1 MTANGAAAFAM
12 LLKAAARQRLLV
24 QARLGD
30 KQFIATGGHVLH
42 AVDTDVIVLYTAP
55 GEMTDIRTTYHSE
68 RYSQVFPDDAPW
80 LAEALGR
87 ALVQYI
93 FFKLTNSE
101 PLLVLPPME
110 QEVRRVFAG
119 MVHDARKQLDK
130 AAIRIDKLRK
140 LVEDL
145 SRQSASEAIG
155 ALAEKAENISR
166 FLAGPGGAG
175 SQLRRFGELLAE
187 TRIGPLQLAI
197 SKGWVHDSD
206 IRDVL
211 SPAQSFSDRVR
222 LRELREAWFER
233 LYSEKGGTADK
244 VKIYDDAQVLA
255 LLEWANSRLDEASHR
270 IVLITGAASLY
281 RAARKYIPKDRVE
294 SFSGL
299 YLRHPRTYLAE
310 PGVLSLQKEGPD
322 STRSAETEF
331 LGWLDTFLGHL
342 EPGIEKYPDRLEEL
356 IEKQD
361 SALTEAVSPLLQTHP
376 RILEEFNERWASYT
390 RHLVLAHE
398 SEVPAKE
405 PPLGTK
411 PNLDDRGKLAV
422 AIRSQLDRLDKEL
435 NKRLRETWQACF
447 VAATKAGFGL
457 LLSQQAALPPQ
468 NVPALSFDSLKKAQ
482 QFVETIKVPREGGNE
497 GATTHDRAIA
507 GLREEDPSEYTFY
520 LAHALLFAT
529 DGRWRVAA
537 ILSERALRVAQ
548 DSPDEHISGRE
559 AAYLQAVAIRHSA
572 GNVHDL
578 SRARPLLDKA
588 KECLEQERRKRPL
601 LQAGESRFQ
610 SERLALFVTYH
621 LFRLFLN
628 KHIPDDVPKLS
639 EVQTAIEKQMGEV
652 EAQLDT
658 LGVRLA
664 AQARESAEIRV
675 LRRERW
681 IARNVYR
688 QLFTNLF
695 MAVLSR
701 WGKEK
706 ETVDPTGYRAWFDRY
721 NVFARRSEQP
731 KIESSFLAEAIYM
744 TAGWWTESDDHK
756 KKHWRRRLRDHLMD
770 DDEIENNTVFPYDLQ
785 RFYFLR
791 ELASRT
797 DIRAGRQGA

>member
-1 MTANGAAAFAM
+1 MTANRPAAFAK
-12 LLKAAARQRLLV
+12 LLKAAARQRRAV
-24 QARLGD
+24 EARLGD
-30 KQFIATGGHVLH
+30 KRIIAAGGHVVH

-55 GEMTDIRTTYHSE
+55 GEMTDIRTTHRSE
-68 RYSQVFPDDAPW
+68 RYSQVFPDDDPG

-87 ALVQYI
+87 ALVQYM
-93 FFKLTNSE
+93 FFKLTDSD
-101 PLLVLPPME
+101 PLLVLPPLE

-119 MVHDARKQLDK
+119 MVHDAGKQLDK

-140 LVEDL
+140 LLEDL
-145 SRQSASEAIG
+145 SRQPASEAIG
-155 ALAEKAENISR
+155 ALADKAENISR

-206 IRDVL
+206 IRDAL

-222 LRELREAWFER
+222 LRDLREAWIKR

-244 VKIYDDAQVLA
+244 PKIYDDAQVLA
-255 LLEWANSRLDEASHR
+255 LLEWANSRLDETSHR
-270 IVLITGAASLY
+270 IVLITGAVSLY
-281 RAARKYIPKDRVE
+281 RAARNYIPKDRGDN
-294 SFSGL
+294 FAAL
-299 YLRHPRTYLAE
+299 YLRHPRAYLAE
-310 PGVLSLQKEGPD
+310 PGVLSLEKEGPD
-322 STRSAETEF
+322 TTRSAETEF

-342 EPGIEKYPDRLEEL
+342 EPGIEKYPDRLEAL

-361 SALTEAVSPLLQTHP
+361 SALAEAVSPLLQTHP
-376 RILEEFNERWASYT
+376 RILEGFNERWASYT

-398 SEVPAKE
+398 SEVRATE
-405 PPLGTK
+405 PPFGTK
-411 PNLDDRGKLAV
+411 HKLDDKEKLAV
-422 AIRSQLDRLDKEL
+422 EIRRQLDRLSKEL
-435 NKRLRETWQACF
+435 DKRLQETWQACF
-447 VAATKAGFGL
+447 VAATEAGFGL

-468 NVPALSFDSLKKAQ
+468 NVPALSFDSLEKAQ
-482 QFVETIKVPREGGNE
+482 KFVETIKAPREGGNE
-497 GATTHDRAIA
+497 GATAHDTAIA

-548 DSPDEHISGRE
+548 DSQDEHISGRE

-572 GNVHDL
+572 GNVQDL
-578 SRARPLLDKA
+578 SRAGPLLDKA
-588 KECLEQERRKRPL
+588 KECLEEERRKRPL

-610 SERLALFVTYH
+610 SERLALFITYH
-621 LFRLFLN
+621 LFQLFL
-628 KHIPDDVPKLS
+628 KKAIPDDVPKLS
-639 EVQTAIEKQMGEV
+639 EVQAAIEKQIGEV

-664 AQARESAEIRV
+664 AQAPESSEIRV

-706 ETVDPTGYRAWFDRY
+706 ETVDPTEYRTWFDRY
-721 NVFARRSEQP
+721 GVFANVAEEPR
-731 KIESSFLAEAIYM
+731 IESSFLAEAVYLA
-744 TAGWWTESDDHK
+744 AGWWTESDDRR
-756 KKHWRRRLRDHLMD
+756 KKHWGRRLRDHLNE
-770 DDEIENNTVFPYDLQ
+770 DEIDSNTVFPYDLQ
-785 RFYFLR
+785 RFYFLGG
-791 ELASRT
+791 LPIRT
-797 DIRAGRQGA
+797 DIRAGR